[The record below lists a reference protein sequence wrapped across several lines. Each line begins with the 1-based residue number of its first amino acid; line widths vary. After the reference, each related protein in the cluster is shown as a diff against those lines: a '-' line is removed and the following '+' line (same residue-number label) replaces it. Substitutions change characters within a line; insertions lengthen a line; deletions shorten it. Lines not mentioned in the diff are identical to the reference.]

1 MNDII
6 YRAQV
11 WLTEGGLSPYDTG
24 FKLNDIPMSALG
36 KPRGYQKH
44 LGFAIDARDARNTQY
59 HWFPADAIGARTA
72 LGTLYEK

>member
-44 LGFAIDARDARNTQY
+44 LGFPCLNCPLD
-59 HWFPADAIGARTA
+59 P
-72 LGTLYEK
+72 